1 MLGGHISPKMSDVK
15 IKQIKSKPMP
25 KLLINNNKIADICLK
40 VATDSV
46 KNVQSK
52 REIDEHKVQ
61 SKRLLTS

>member
-1 MLGGHISPKMSDVK
+1 MLGGHISPRMSDVK

-46 KNVQSK
+46 KNVQSR
-52 REIDEHKVQ
+52 REIDEHKDQ
-61 SKRLLTS
+61 SKRLLVS